1 MAFNLLR
8 IHNIYL
14 GESYISKSM
23 LNKLRPRFK
32 IYIDPIA
39 NKIHVNPNIL
49 TIIGLFIGILAG
61 ILFALGNLLGGG
73 LLILLSGFF
82 DVIDGAV
89 ARNHNS
95 HSKFGSILDSTTDRL
110 TDAFIIMGII
120 LGGFITPFIGIL
132 AIIASFSVSYVR
144 ARMESEGVKGD
155 VGIAERAE
163 RLVIIM
169 IGAFLSYA
177 LAMNV
182 ILEYAIILIVILGFF
197 TVLQR
202 IYHAWKQLNG

>member
-1 MAFNLLR
+1 MKMITLN
-8 IHNIYL
+8 
-14 GESYISKSM
+14 M
-23 LNKLRPRFK
+23 LNKLRPRLK
-32 IYIDPIA
+32 IYIDPVA
-39 NKIHVNPNIL
+39 KKIHVNPNIL
-49 TIIGLFIGILAG
+49 TIIGLIIGIMAAY
-61 ILFALGNLLGGG
+61 LFATGNLLGGG
-73 LLILLSGFF
+73 LLIALSGFF
-82 DVIDGAV
+82 DIIDGAV

-95 HSKFGSILDSTTDRL
+95 HSEFGSILDSTIDRL

-120 LGGFITPFIGIL
+120 LGGFISPFIGIL

-144 ARMESEGVKGD
+144 ARMESQGLKGD

-177 LAMNV
+177 LGMN
-182 ILEYAIILIVILGFF
+182 IIMEYAIILIIFLGFF

-202 IYHAWKQLNG
+202 INYAWNQLNA

>member
-1 MAFNLLR
+1 M
-8 IHNIYL
+8 
-14 GESYISKSM
+14 KDM

-32 IYIDPIA
+32 IYIDPVA
-39 NKIHVNPNIL
+39 KKVRVNPNIL
-49 TIIGLFIGILAG
+49 TIIGLFIGILSG
-61 ILFALGNLLGGG
+61 YMFATGSLLGGG
-73 LLILLSGFF
+73 LLIALSGFF
-82 DVIDGAV
+82 DIIDGAV

-95 HSKFGSILDSTTDRL
+95 HSQFGSILDSTTDRL

-120 LGGFITPFIGIL
+120 LGGFVAPFIGIL

-155 VGIAERAE
+155 VGLAERAE

-177 LAMNV
+177 IGSSIIM
-182 ILEYAIILIVILGFF
+182 EYAIMLIVILGFF
-197 TVLQR
+197 TVFQR
-202 IYHAWKQLNG
+202 MYHAWKQLNN

>member
-1 MAFNLLR
+1 
-8 IHNIYL
+8 
-14 GESYISKSM
+14 M
-23 LNKLRPRFK
+23 LNKLRPRLK

-39 NKIHVNPNIL
+39 KKAHINPNIL

-61 ILFALGNLLGGG
+61 FMFAIGNLLGGG

-89 ARNHNS
+89 ARNHGS
-95 HSKFGSILDSTTDRL
+95 HSEFGAILDSTTDRL
-110 TDAFIIMGII
+110 TDAFVIMGIV
-120 LGGFITPFIGIL
+120 LGGFVTPFIGIL

-144 ARMESEGVKGD
+144 ARSESKGVKGD

-177 LAMNV
+177 LGMN
-182 ILEYAIILIVILGFF
+182 IIMEYAIILIVILGFF

-202 IYHAWKQLNG
+202 MYHAWKQLNN

>member
-1 MAFNLLR
+1 
-8 IHNIYL
+8 
-14 GESYISKSM
+14 M

-39 NKIHVNPNIL
+39 KKIHVNPNIL
-49 TIIGLFIGILAG
+49 TIIGLLVGILSG
-61 ILFALGNLLGGG
+61 YMFATGNLLGGG
-73 LLILLSGFF
+73 LLIALSGFF
-82 DVIDGAV
+82 DIIDGAV
-89 ARNHNS
+89 ARNHGS
-95 HSKFGSILDSTTDRL
+95 HSQFGSILDSTTDRL

-177 LAMNV
+177 LGMNI

-197 TVLQR
+197 TVFQR
-202 IYHAWKQLNG
+202 IYHAWNQLNS

>member
-1 MAFNLLR
+1 
-8 IHNIYL
+8 
-14 GESYISKSM
+14 M
-23 LNKLRPRFK
+23 LNKLRPYLK
-32 IYIDPIA
+32 IYVDPIA

-61 ILFALGNLLGGG
+61 YMFAIGNLLLGGI
-73 LLILLSGFF
+73 LILLSGFF

-89 ARNHNS
+89 ARNQNS
-95 HSKFGSILDSTTDRL
+95 HSPFGSILDSTTDRL
-110 TDAFIIMGII
+110 TDAFIIMGIV
-120 LGGFITPFIGIL
+120 LGGFVDPFIGIL

-144 ARMESEGVKGD
+144 SRMESQGVKGD

-169 IGAFLSYA
+169 LGAFLSYA
-177 LAMNV
+177 LNMNV
-182 ILEYAIILIVILGFF
+182 IMEYTIVLIVILGFF

-202 IYHAWKQLNG
+202 MYFAWRELNK

>member
-182 ILEYAIILIVILGFF
+182 IMEYAIILIVILGFF

>member
-1 MAFNLLR
+1 
-8 IHNIYL
+8 
-14 GESYISKSM
+14 M
-23 LNKLRPRFK
+23 LNKLRPRLK

-39 NKIHVNPNIL
+39 KKAHINPNIL

-61 ILFALGNLLGGG
+61 FMFAIGNLLGGG

-89 ARNHNS
+89 ARNHGS
-95 HSKFGSILDSTTDRL
+95 HSEFGAILDSTTDRL
-110 TDAFIIMGII
+110 TDAFVIMGIV
-120 LGGFITPFIGIL
+120 LGGFVTPFIGIL

-144 ARMESEGVKGD
+144 ARSESEGVKGD

-177 LAMNV
+177 LGMN
-182 ILEYAIILIVILGFF
+182 IIMEYAIILIVILGFF

-202 IYHAWKQLNG
+202 MYHAWKQLKN

>member
-1 MAFNLLR
+1 
-8 IHNIYL
+8 
-14 GESYISKSM
+14 M

-32 IYIDPIA
+32 IYIDPVA
-39 NKIHVNPNIL
+39 KKIHVNPNIL
-49 TIIGLFIGILAG
+49 TIIGLFIGILSAY
-61 ILFALGNLLGGG
+61 LFATGNLLGGA
-73 LLILLSGFF
+73 LFLIALSGFF
-82 DVIDGAV
+82 DIIDGAV
-89 ARNHNS
+89 ARNHGSNS
-95 HSKFGSILDSTTDRL
+95 QFGSILDSTTNRI

-120 LGGFITPFIGIL
+120 LGGFVTPVIGIL

-177 LAMNV
+177 LGLNIIM
-182 ILEYAIILIVILGFF
+182 EYTIILIVILGFF

-202 IYHAWKQLNG
+202 IYHAWKQLNN

>member
-1 MAFNLLR
+1 M
-8 IHNIYL
+8 
-14 GESYISKSM
+14 KDM
-23 LNKLRPRFK
+23 LNKLRPRLK
-32 IYIDPIA
+32 IYIDPVAKKVRI
-39 NKIHVNPNIL
+39 NPNIL

-61 ILFALGNLLGGG
+61 YMFATGSLLGGG
-73 LLILLSGFF
+73 LLIALSGFF
-82 DVIDGAV
+82 DIIDGAV

-95 HSKFGSILDSTTDRL
+95 HSQFGSILDSTTDRL

-120 LGGFITPFIGIL
+120 LGGFVAPFIGIL

-155 VGIAERAE
+155 VGLAERAE

-169 IGAFLSYA
+169 IGAFLSY
-177 LAMNV
+177 
-182 ILEYAIILIVILGFF
+182 ILGSNIIMEYAIILIVLLGFF

-202 IYHAWKQLNG
+202 MYHAWKQLNN